1 MKLIK
6 LIFLLPLFFA
16 CNDATKKQDK
26 TNQEPSAQET
36 PKQAIP
42 VEDLKIIGYAAGYE
56 DYDFSK
62 IDATKLTHINF
73 AFANIV
79 EGKAAFELETDADK
93 IATLIGL
100 KKHNPNLKVLYSVGG
115 WVWSDQFSTMAAY
128 EDSRQKF
135 AESCVALLKKHAFD
149 GVDLDWE
156 YPGQRA
162 EDNDFR
168 PSDKDNFTLL
178 LKDIREA
185 LDVQG
190 EKDNTHYL
198 LTIATGA
205 DQQYIDHTN
214 LGEAHKH
221 LDFINVM
228 CYDFYQGWMFQTGH
242 HANLHPSDK
251 EKYGGNSGVE
261 SIDRHIEAGVPVHK
275 LVLGIPFYGRQWKNV
290 APTEVPLYASANEGG
305 YITPYWEILENLKS
319 GKYEKMYDESAKASY
334 LWNPT
339 DHIFISWETPKEI
352 ELKSTY
358 IKEKGLGGAMF
369 WEYSL
374 DKDQELLNTL
384 FENLNTP

>member
-6 LIFLLPLFFA
+6 FIFLIPLLFG
-16 CNDATKKQDK
+16 CNNASE
-26 TNQEPSAQET
+26 NQKGAAPQET
-36 PKQAIP
+36 ESKASNSETMSPA
-42 VEDLKIIGYAAGYE
+42 DLKIIGYAAGYE

-62 IDATKLTHINF
+62 IDASKLTHINF

-79 EGKAAFELETDADK
+79 EGKATFELETDAAK

-100 KKHNPNLKVLYSVGG
+100 KTQNPELKVLYSVGG

-128 EDSRQKF
+128 DDSRKKF
-135 AESCVALLKKHAFD
+135 AESCVALLKKHDFD

-178 LKDIREA
+178 LAEIRRA
-185 LDVQG
+185 LDAEG
-190 EKDNTHYL
+190 EKDKTHYL

-205 DQQYIDHTN
+205 DQTYIDKTN
-214 LGEAHKH
+214 LGEAHQH
-221 LDFINVM
+221 LDFINIM
-228 CYDFYQGWMFQTGH
+228 GYDYYQGWMFQTGH

-261 SIDRHIEAGVPVHK
+261 AIDRHIEAGVPAHK
-275 LVLGIPFYGRQWKNV
+275 LVLGIPFYGRQWEQV
-290 APTEVPLYASANEGG
+290 APTEVPLYASANQGG
-305 YITPYWEILENLKS
+305 YIIAYWQILDKMKS
-319 GKYEKMYDESAKASY
+319 GKFEEMYDDSAKASY

-339 DHIFISWETPKEI
+339 DHVFISYDTPKEI
-352 ELKSTY
+352 KLKADY

-384 FENLNTP
+384 YENLK

>member
-16 CNDATKKQDK
+16 CNNATEKQDK
-26 TNQEPSAQET
+26 TPLET
-36 PKQAIP
+36 SSEETSKKAIP

-56 DYDFSK
+56 DYDFAL

-79 EGKAAFELETDADK
+79 EGKAAFELKTDAAK

-100 KKHNPNLKVLYSVGG
+100 KAKNPDLKVLYSVGG

-128 EDSRQKF
+128 EASRKKF
-135 AESCVALLKKHAFD
+135 AESCVELLKKHEFD

-178 LKDIREA
+178 LAEIRQA

-205 DQQYIDHTN
+205 DQPYIDHTD
-214 LGEAHKH
+214 LGKAHEY

-228 CYDFYQGWMFQTGH
+228 GYDFYQGWMFQTGH
-242 HANLHPSDK
+242 HANLYPSDK

-261 SIDRHIEAGVPVHK
+261 SIDRHIKAGVPVEK
-275 LVLGIPFYGRQWKNV
+275 LVLGIPFYGRQWEQV
-290 APTEVPLYASANEGG
+290 QPSDTPLYASANQGG
-305 YITPYWEILENLKS
+305 YIISYHEILEKIKS
-319 GKYEKMYDESAKASY
+319 GNYEKLYDESAKASY
-334 LWNPT
+334 LWSASEN
-339 DHIFISWETPKEI
+339 IFISWDTPKEI
-352 ELKSTY
+352 KLKAEY

-384 FENLNTP
+384 FDNLK

>member
-6 LIFLLPLFFA
+6 LIFILPLFFA
-16 CNDATKKQDK
+16 CNNAPERQDQIQPETSNNEASK
-26 TNQEPSAQET
+26 SAIA
-36 PKQAIP
+36 P
-42 VEDLKIIGYAAGYE
+42 EDLKIIGYAAGYE
-56 DYDFSK
+56 DYDFAQ
-62 IDATKLTHINF
+62 IDASKLTHINF

-79 EGKAAFELETDADK
+79 EGKAAFELKTDAAK

-100 KKHNPNLKVLYSVGG
+100 KAKNPDLKVLYSVGG

-128 EDSRQKF
+128 DESRKKF
-135 AESCVALLKKHAFD
+135 AESCVELLKKHEFD

-178 LKDIREA
+178 LAEIRKA
-185 LDVQG
+185 LDIQG
-190 EKDNTHYL
+190 EKDDVHYL

-205 DQQYIDHTN
+205 DQPYIDHTD
-214 LGEAHKH
+214 LGKAHEY

-228 CYDFYQGWMFQTGH
+228 GYDFYQGWMFQTGH
-242 HANLHPSDK
+242 HANLYPSDK

-261 SIDRHIEAGVPVHK
+261 SIDRHIKADVPVDK
-275 LVLGIPFYGRQWKNV
+275 LVLGIPFYGRQWEKV
-290 APTEVPLYASANEGG
+290 VPIDEPLYASANQGG
-305 YITPYWEILENLKS
+305 YIISYWEILEKIKS
-319 GKYEKMYDESAKASY
+319 GNYEKMYDESAKASY
-334 LWNPT
+334 LWSASDNV
-339 DHIFISWETPKEI
+339 FISWETPKEI
-352 ELKSTY
+352 KLKADY

-384 FENLNTP
+384 FENLK